1 MMGGLEP
8 ITRTGFDA
16 ERYLLTAGVTPAD
29 LAAVCRR
36 LVAQGPLWEVPQS
49 LATYLY
55 SSTCEPQV
63 SPLRETTHHHV
74 RVHKANPQH
83 AGAGGKEHDHG

>member
-1 MMGGLEP
+1 MMGGLVP

-36 LVAQGPLWEVPQS
+36 LVAQGPPMGGSSEPG
-49 LATYLY
+49 YL
-55 SSTCEPQV
+55 PI
-63 SPLRETTHHHV
+63 LF
-74 RVHKANPQH
+74 
-83 AGAGGKEHDHG
+83 DL